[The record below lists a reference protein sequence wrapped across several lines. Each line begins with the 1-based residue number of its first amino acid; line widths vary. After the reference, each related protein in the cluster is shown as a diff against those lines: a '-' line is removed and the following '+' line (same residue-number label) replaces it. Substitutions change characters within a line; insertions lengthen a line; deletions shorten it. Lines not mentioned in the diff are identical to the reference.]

1 MNQQTSPE
9 LFSRIC
15 NSSFVR
21 VFLYALLCQL
31 TMSISNTVLP
41 LYVMEGLGMSAAQ
54 SGMLGTAFTIGSVCC
69 RFFAG
74 YLADRFG
81 RRTMLVLGAGI
92 VGVVLIVLG
101 YQSAFVLLL
110 VFKTVQG
117 VGHAINSTAATAAA
131 SEVLPREQMGKGI
144 GYFSLHSTIINAIGP
159 TVALAFMGVG
169 VSAAGEQNYALP
181 MVMGGLGGLIAMGIG
196 ASLGYEKKLRRDRD
210 AARPGFRIS
219 DFIERRSLMPA
230 VLMLF
235 QAFSSG
241 ASVYMIVFAN
251 DMGFATVGVYYI
263 INAACT
269 FGIRVALGSR
279 LDGMRPRT
287 VTLIAVAMNIT
298 SYLCLGLTL
307 SHWAFLLSAV
317 LMGAYQAMLVPT
329 YNTLALKLAPESRSG
344 AAAATYWLGFDG
356 GMAIGMLAFG
366 VIIDAGGYR
375 GAFLAAGGYMV
386 LFALLAAV
394 VLRRTRPLK
403 EIVSPAD

>member
-1 MNQQTSPE
+1 M
-9 LFSRIC
+9 
-15 NSSFVR
+15 
-21 VFLYALLCQL
+21 
-31 TMSISNTVLP
+31 
-41 LYVMEGLGMSAAQ
+41 
-54 SGMLGTAFTIGSVCC
+54 
-69 RFFAG
+69 
-74 YLADRFG
+74 
-81 RRTMLVLGAGI
+81 
-92 VGVVLIVLG
+92 
-101 YQSAFVLLL
+101 
-110 VFKTVQG
+110 
-117 VGHAINSTAATAAA
+117 GHAINSTAATAAA

-196 ASLGYEKKLRRDRD
+196 ASLGYEKKLRRDRN

-251 DMGFATVGVYYI
+251 DMGFATVGEYYI